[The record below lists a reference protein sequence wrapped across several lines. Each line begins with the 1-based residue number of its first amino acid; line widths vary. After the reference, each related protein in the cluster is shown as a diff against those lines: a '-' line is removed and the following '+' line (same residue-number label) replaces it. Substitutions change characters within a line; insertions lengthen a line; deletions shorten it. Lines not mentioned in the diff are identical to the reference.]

1 MSKSFSEEFGK
12 LLRLRGISNKE
23 LASKIDVHTSQV
35 SNWMTGKIRPS
46 MPNIQKLAR
55 ELGSDFTNLLKIR
68 GR

>member
-12 LLRLRGISNKE
+12 LLKQRGISNKE

-55 ELGSDFTNLLKIR
+55 EFGSDFTNLLKIR